1 VEGTICWQTDG
12 YCECYMKKGQCSAL
26 VLEAS
31 FSQDR
36 EKRLSA
42 GKQSLVY
49 KPRDLLIALGH
60 GGKAEQTDSASH
72 RTDSERWKKSC
83 YWNIPPQ
90 ASHCRLWEA
99 APGLAS

>member
-1 VEGTICWQTDG
+1 MRWKVLFAGKQMAIASV
-12 YCECYMKKGQCSAL
+12 KGQCSAL

-72 RTDSERWKKSC
+72 LTDSERWKKSC
-83 YWNIPPQ
+83 Y
-90 ASHCRLWEA
+90 
-99 APGLAS
+99 